1 MGEGGSVFLS
11 DVEQET
17 APHLSLTGFEGPLD
31 LLLDLAR
38 AQKVDLAQISIL
50 QLVEQYLAFV
60 EGARQIRLELAADWL
75 VMAAWLTWLKS
86 RLLLPAENEPDGEAE
101 EAAGLLQTRLQELET
116 IRALALWLDER
127 PRLGEHVFARGC
139 SEDMTRIDRSR
150 LRVDL
155 MGLIGAYLAMTRRRG
170 RKRFYAPP
178 RPRYWTV
185 TEAVSAL
192 QRLLNASE
200 IAGWQ
205 KLTALLPAQSASSPR
220 ARAAAMASALVAGLE
235 MAKSGAVEL
244 RQESS
249 FAEIMLRAPQDRE
262 EDLTHG
268 PPSGNGAQESDPI

>member
-1 MGEGGSVFLS
+1 MGEGGLVFPTGA
-11 DVEQET
+11 EPET

-101 EAAGLLQTRLQELET
+101 EAAELLQGRLLELEA
-116 IRALALWLDER
+116 IRGLSRWLDNR

-139 SEDMTRIDRSR
+139 GESMTQIDRSG
-150 LRVDL
+150 LRVD
-155 MGLIGAYLAMTRRRG
+155 MIGLITAYLAMTRRRG

-200 IAGWQ
+200 VAGWQ
-205 KLTALLPAQSASSPR
+205 KLTALLPAQESTAPR
-220 ARAAAMASALVAGLE
+220 ARAAALASALVAGLE

-244 RQESS
+244 KQEGI
-249 FAEIMLRAPQDRE
+249 FAEIMLRAPQKDDVFE
-262 EDLTHG
+262 KASAGQVSEKDET
-268 PPSGNGAQESDPI
+268 

>member
-1 MGEGGSVFLS
+1 MGEGGLVFPTGA
-11 DVEQET
+11 EPET

-50 QLVEQYLAFV
+50 QLVEQYLGFV

-101 EAAGLLQTRLQELET
+101 EAAELLQGRLLELEA
-116 IRALALWLDER
+116 IRGLALWLDHR
-127 PRLGEHVFARGC
+127 PRLGEHVFARG
-139 SEDMTRIDRSR
+139 SGEDMTQIDRSG
-150 LRVDL
+150 LRVD
-155 MGLIGAYLAMTRRRG
+155 MIGLITAYLAMTRRRG

-200 IAGWQ
+200 VAGWQ
-205 KLTALLPAQSASSPR
+205 KLTSLLPAQESAAPR
-220 ARAAAMASALVAGLE
+220 ARAAALASALVAGLE

-244 RQESS
+244 KQEGIFS
-249 FAEIMLRAPQDRE
+249 EILLRAPQKEDSQE
-262 EDLTHG
+262 ET
-268 PPSGNGAQESDPI
+268 E

>member
-1 MGEGGSVFLS
+1 MGEGSTAFSSAMVPGGADLES
-11 DVEQET
+11 

-86 RLLLPAENEPDGEAE
+86 RLLLPAENEPDAEAE
-101 EAAGLLQTRLQELET
+101 DAAGLLQGRLQELES
-116 IRALALWLDER
+116 IRELAVWLDDR
-127 PRLGEHVFARGC
+127 PRLGEHVCARGYG
-139 SEDMTRIDRSR
+139 EDMTRIDRSG

-155 MGLIGAYLAMTRRRG
+155 MALIGAYLAMTRRRG
-170 RKRFYAPP
+170 RKRIYAPP

-192 QRLLNASE
+192 HRLLNTSE
-200 IAGWQ
+200 VAGWQ
-205 KLTALLPAQSASSPR
+205 KLTSLLPAQSAASPR

-235 MAKSGAVEL
+235 MAKSGTVEL
-244 RQESS
+244 RQESV
-249 FAEIMLRAPQDRE
+249 FAEIMLRAPQGDF
-262 EDLTHG
+262 
-268 PPSGNGAQESDPI
+268 QEVTES

>member
-1 MGEGGSVFLS
+1 MSRA
-11 DVEQET
+11 DAEQDS

-50 QLVEQYLAFV
+50 QLVEQYLSFV
-60 EGARQIRLELAADWL
+60 EDAREIRLELAADWL

-101 EAAGLLQTRLQELET
+101 EAAGLLQGRLQELEV
-116 IRALALWLDER
+116 IRSLALWIDGR
-127 PRLGEHVFARGC
+127 PRLGEHVFARG
-139 SEDMTRIDRSR
+139 SGEDMTRIDRSG
-150 LRVDL
+150 LRVD
-155 MGLIGAYLAMTRRRG
+155 MVSLIGAYLAMTRRRG

-200 IAGWQ
+200 VAGWQ
-205 KLTALLPAQSASSPR
+205 KLTALLPTQDLAAPR
-220 ARAAAMASALVAGLE
+220 ARAAALASALVAGLE
-235 MAKSGAVEL
+235 MAKSGQVEL
-244 RQESS
+244 KQDGVFS
-249 FAEIMLRAPQDRE
+249 EIMLRAPQRE
-262 EDLTHG
+262 E
-268 PPSGNGAQESDPI
+268 E